1 MGKQSA
7 TGRKDGATSSAAG
20 VNTQGVEPAQPV
32 RGDAPP
38 NDPMAFVLL
47 VAHYTAPGVPPR
59 VLSVDGPDE
68 KSVLTDAARLVEELV
83 TREGGRLPSLAVREL
98 VGNVAHAG
106 VEDAVISIL
115 DGGNT
120 LRVSDRGPGIPDK
133 ERALLPGFTTAG
145 PLLRG
150 TIRGVGSGLGL
161 VRESL
166 AALEGTLEID
176 DNLAG
181 GTVVTARVPR
191 PPEADHLPGEG
202 EEQPRLSERQL
213 RALLLI
219 VELGPVGPTPLAR
232 ELGISASTAYRDL
245 VSLEQG
251 EFVQTEPGGLRT
263 VTEQGLTYIHTVL

>member
-1 MGKQSA
+1 
-7 TGRKDGATSSAAG
+7 
-20 VNTQGVEPAQPV
+20 
-32 RGDAPP
+32 
-38 NDPMAFVLL
+38 MAFVLL
-47 VAHYTAPGVPPR
+47 VAHYTAPGEPPR

-68 KSVLTDAARLVEELV
+68 RSVLTDAARLVEELV
-83 TREGGRLPSLAVREL
+83 THDGGRLPSLAVREL

-120 LRVSDRGPGIPDK
+120 LRVSDRGPGIRDK
-133 ERALLPGFTTAG
+133 ERALLPGFTTAS
-145 PLLRG
+145 PLIRG

-166 AALEGTLEID
+166 AAVEGTLEID

-191 PPEADHLPGEG
+191 PPEADHLPGED
-202 EEQPRLSERQL
+202 EERPTLSARQL

-263 VTEQGLTYIHTVL
+263 VTEQGLTYIQTVL

>member
-1 MGKQSA
+1 
-7 TGRKDGATSSAAG
+7 
-20 VNTQGVEPAQPV
+20 
-32 RGDAPP
+32 
-38 NDPMAFVLL
+38 MA
-47 VAHYTAPGVPPR
+47 R
-59 VLSVDGPDE
+59 D
-68 KSVLTDAARLVEELV
+68 
-83 TREGGRLPSLAVREL
+83 GGRLPSLAVREL
-98 VGNVAHAG
+98 VGNIAHAG

-145 PLLRG
+145 PRLRG

-166 AALEGTLEID
+166 GAVEGTLEID

-191 PPEADHLPGEG
+191 PSEAAQVPGEG
-202 EEQPRLSERQL
+202 EERTTLSARQL

-245 VSLEQG
+245 VSLEEG
-251 EFVQTEPGGLRT
+251 EFVQTEQGGLRT
-263 VTEQGLTYIHTVL
+263 VTEQGLTYIQTVL